1 MSCVVST
8 SRLSLTTAAQ
18 WDLGGRVSYTWGIGT
33 CAATGG
39 SGGGAANA
47 RFRIE
52 VYASAQNVFNRMNP
66 RKVQAGIR
74 FGF

>member
-1 MSCVVST
+1 M
-8 SRLSLTTAAQ
+8 
-18 WDLGGRVSYTWGIGT
+18 SYTWGIGT

-47 RFRIE
+47 RFHIE